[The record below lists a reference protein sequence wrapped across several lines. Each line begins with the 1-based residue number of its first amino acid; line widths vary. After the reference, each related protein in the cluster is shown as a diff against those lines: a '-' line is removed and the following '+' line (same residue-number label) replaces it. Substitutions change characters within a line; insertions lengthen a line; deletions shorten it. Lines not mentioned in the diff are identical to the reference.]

1 MNIELE
7 NGDSHRVEDIWGET
21 YWIDHIEVWFDH
33 IIGVDGDWC
42 ADAVDEKGDYIP
54 QTAEWSAT
62 RKLAIER
69 SLFNFPNVD
78 IQVFSKT
85 YRRKLWTIKGAK

>member
-7 NGDSHRVEDIWGET
+7 TGDRYRV
-21 YWIDHIEVWFDH
+21 DHIEVWYEH
-33 IIGVDGDWC
+33 GIDWC
-42 ADAVDEKGDYIP
+42 ADAVDEKGDYIEG
-54 QTAEWSAT
+54 TADYSYT

-69 SLFNFPNVD
+69 SLINFPNVD

-85 YRRKLWTIKGAK
+85 YRRKLWTIKGVK